1 MLELYVGLGK
11 LLPTRSER
19 YISAIFGI
27 VHACILGVVSDSDFV
42 LKTIVPK
49 SLKESSSAAIQSW
62 VKHIGKLNT

>member
-1 MLELYVGLGK
+1 MLALCVGLGK

-19 YISAIFGI
+19 HISAILGI
-27 VHACILGVVSDSDFV
+27 VRACFLGVVSDSDFV

-49 SLKESSSAAIQSW
+49 SLKESRFAAMQSW